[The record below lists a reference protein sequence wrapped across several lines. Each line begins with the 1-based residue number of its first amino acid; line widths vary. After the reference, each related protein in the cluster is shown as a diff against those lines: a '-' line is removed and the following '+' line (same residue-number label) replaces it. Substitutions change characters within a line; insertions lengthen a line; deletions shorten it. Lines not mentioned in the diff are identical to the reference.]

1 MMTYEQI
8 VGALFSGS
16 AGLNTPTGV
25 FFSYPVPSKD
35 RKGKLVDN
43 FFLYSLNRKTGLPGM
58 PQSHIGI
65 YALSGGI
72 AYQRP
77 HEPSQEF
84 YAKLGSSLLLQR
96 TGGGQVSIR
105 PTKPMTFDEKVAL
118 EDEYKRL
125 YPKVREFAFSDQ
137 LSAPKQNTLKDFF
150 HVQRR
155 LFGSQLADYRRTAP
169 EFYSWMIQK
178 VAPKTSFLDLM
189 QNRQA
194 RLYEAQEY
202 LTMAADEEEQQLLL
216 GLNDEEFDF
225 WNSCGNNALRLILC
239 GRKLKISLPQSAEAG
254 SPALLAARSYDP
266 NSAGRRSHEKRLE
279 EVRQIARDLRAEYNL
294 GFKPNLDD
302 LAEQLGI
309 RVEYVQL
316 DPEVDGF
323 VQLDCGGE
331 VITINEKPKRNFQPR
346 KRFTLAHEIGHVV
359 IPWHTGTT
367 ACVTDNPSVT
377 IDQKRMID
385 SQEQEANV
393 FASELLIPSDWLA
406 EQVRQSES
414 LDVILETVRKKT
426 GASVLACLYAME
438 QVLPEGQ
445 VICVTSS
452 AMKGWKIFRGP
463 GVPAWKSEKQA
474 FVALE
479 KGYEEAQSFEKG
491 TYQIRHYRKENM
503 AVTN

>member
-1 MMTYEQI
+1 MMTYENI
-8 VGALFSGS
+8 VSALFSS
-16 AGLNTPTGV
+16 EAGMQIPTGV
-25 FFSYPVPSKD
+25 FFSYPVPTKD
-35 RKGKLVDN
+35 SQGSLVDS
-43 FFLYSLNRKTGLPGM
+43 FFLYSLNRKTGLPGL
-58 PQSHIGI
+58 PQTHIGI
-65 YALSGGI
+65 YAESGAV
-72 AYQRP
+72 AYQRT
-77 HEPSQEF
+77 HQPSREY
-84 YAKLGSSLLLQR
+84 YAQLGSNLLQQR
-96 TGGGQVSIR
+96 SGGLVAFR
-105 PTKPMTFDEKVAL
+105 PAKPMTMASKLAL
-118 EDEYKRL
+118 IDEYKRL
-125 YPKVREFAFSDQ
+125 YPKVRQFAFSD
-137 LSAPKQNTLKDFF
+137 LLTTAKQNILKDFF

-155 LFGSQLADYRRTAP
+155 LFGSQLADYRQAAP
-169 EFYSWMIQK
+169 AFYSWMIRL
-178 VAPKTSFLDLM
+178 VAAKTSFLELM
-189 QNRQA
+189 QTRQV
-194 RLYEAQEY
+194 RLYEVQDY
-202 LTMAADEEEQQLLL
+202 LAMAADDEEKQLLL
-216 GLNDEEFDF
+216 GLNDEEFAF

-239 GRKLKISLPQSAEAG
+239 GRKLKFSPVNFVETG
-254 SPALLAARSYDP
+254 SPALIAARSYDP
-266 NSAGRRSHEKRLE
+266 NSPARRSHEKRLE
-279 EVRQIARDLRAEYNL
+279 EVRQIARDLRAEYSL

-302 LAEQLGI
+302 LAEQLGV
-309 RVEYVQL
+309 RVEHVEL

-331 VITINEKPKRNFQPR
+331 VITINEKARRGYPPR

-393 FASELLIPSDWLA
+393 FASELLIPSSWLA

-474 FVALE
+474 FAALK
-479 KGYEEAQSFEKG
+479 KGYEEAQEFEKG
-491 TYQIRHYRKENM
+491 TYKIRHYRKENM